1 VTITAGRARRRVYTC
16 GLSNHRDGW
25 SHPTFRG
32 GSAAGPRLF
41 GRREG
46 RGLCRGETRSG
57 MVRGAGAIEEFRVLR
72 APRLRSVGEGEV
84 AEIIRGDVAV
94 LDQLIGLGRRGR
106 TSITSKR
113 PISEL
118 KIALSFAPNALS
130 RPRAVAFIRSS
141 ASQPN

>member
-1 VTITAGRARRRVYTC
+1 
-16 GLSNHRDGW
+16 
-25 SHPTFRG
+25 
-32 GSAAGPRLF
+32 
-41 GRREG
+41 
-46 RGLCRGETRSG
+46 

-72 APRLRSVGEGEV
+72 APRLHSVGEGEV